1 MDQQGLV
8 LRTLAEIRTPEVV
21 AIYVTDSASG
31 RTNKFDVKI
40 VDLEIPAPI
49 KVSPEFYGY
58 LRRHIDE
65 TAGAET
71 FRKGNKFYTTTDGTQ
86 VAEILSPEKVR
97 VGGKEEIITD
107 LKPAPN
113 IEVSREYY
121 GYLRRHIATSA
132 GAETYR
138 RGNKFYTTTDD
149 MLVAEIISP
158 EKVRIYTQTRSGLFS
173 KTTTKEIDI
182 ASLKPERI
190 YIPRELLYITK
201 KLFGSY
207 RRFDR
212 RVRMDSGNQSKA
224 SHISPLNPEA
234 AKVFFGRSTA
244 GLTEDEIKYLI
255 MHWAGDITNNR
266 RARTNHVSNAQP
278 KRIIIPAPPH
288 PAPMSL
294 LIESA
299 EIFIAEETLT
309 VDERLEAM
317 RRLGLDPLLLLRETQ
332 LPRPQQQQQ
341 QQTAQTRFYSNRD
354 PTPAVLRGHGH
365 EIRKPQELERALQN
379 RGGAEYRAYFL
390 VRIGKMKAKKTQI

>member
-8 LRTLAEIRTPEVV
+8 QRTLAEIRTPEVV

-31 RTNKFDVKI
+31 RMNKFDVKI

-71 FRKGNKFYTTTDGTQ
+71 FRKGNKFYTATDGTQ

-97 VGGKEEIITD
+97 VGGREEIIAD

-149 MLVAEIISP
+149 MLVAEIIST

-190 YIPRELLYITK
+190 YIPHELLYITK

-212 RVRMDSGNQSKA
+212 RVRMDSGNQSK
-224 SHISPLNPEA
+224 SSNVSPLNAEA
-234 AKVFFGRSTA
+234 AKVFFGKSTT

-255 MHWAGDITNNR
+255 MHWAGDMTNNR
-266 RARTNHVSNAQP
+266 RARTNHASNAQP

-299 EIFIAEETLT
+299 EIFIAKETLT

-317 RRLGLDPLLLLRETQ
+317 RRLGLDPLLLFRETQ
-332 LPRPQQQQQ
+332 LSRRQQQQQ
-341 QQTAQTRFYSNRD
+341 QQTTQSRFYSSRH
-354 PTPAVLRGHGH
+354 PSTVLGGH
-365 EIRKPQELERALQN
+365 EIRKPQELERALRIEAAQTTPATSLELAMVS
-379 RGGAEYRAYFL
+379 GA
-390 VRIGKMKAKKTQI
+390 VP